1 MNVEDDRKALCL
13 YGSPGLFAFI
23 VNRVWL
29 LDLSHLSHVL
39 NVIHRAAIFV
49 DAELEEVAHW
59 VAAFFFDVGIL
70 AEIAVCF
77 EQFTGVNA
85 LFPPFGAVMQNK
97 VACAVELLCFCCRK
111 LLFIEVLVKDV
122 GVMT

>member
-1 MNVEDDRKALCL
+1 MF
-13 YGSPGLFAFI
+13 SFI
-23 VNRVWL
+23 VNGVWL
-29 LDLSHLSHVL
+29 LDLSHLAHVL

-77 EQFTGVNA
+77 EQFTGVKA
-85 LFPPFGAVMQNK
+85 LFPSFGAVMQNK
-97 VACAVELLCFCCRK
+97 VACAVELRCFSCRK
-111 LLFIEVLVKDV
+111 LLFVEVLVKDV